1 MMESKVDIYYFNK
14 ESGEREKLK
23 DCTLKKT
30 FMYKRCDFILVEKS
44 HYFFVCYSDEKKDLY
59 NIWSRYD
66 IIDDELMTDNQI
78 MSYFRKEYDKNN
90 ITNDLIIKFI
100 KEPLKYSLLLNF
112 DKRKRLP
119 RTTKKK

>member
-1 MMESKVDIYYFNK
+1 MIESKVDIYYFNK
-14 ESGEREKLK
+14 ETGEKEKLK

-44 HYFFVCYSDEKKDLY
+44 HYFFICYSDEKKDLY

-66 IIDDELMTDNQI
+66 IIDDEMVNDNQI
-78 MSYFRKEYDKNN
+78 LSYFRKEYDKNDIN
-90 ITNDLIIKFI
+90 IDLIKKFL
-100 KEPLKYSLLLNF
+100 ETPLKTSLLLNF

-119 RTTKKK
+119 RATKKK

>member
-1 MMESKVDIYYFNK
+1 MIENKVDIYYFNK
-14 ESGEREKLK
+14 KNGDIEKLK
-23 DCTLKKT
+23 DCTLKKN
-30 FMYKRCDFILVEKS
+30 FIYKRCDFILVEKS
-44 HYFFVCYSDEKKDLY
+44 HYFFICYSDEKKDLY

-66 IIDDELMTDNQI
+66 IIDGELITDNQI
-78 MSYFRKEYDKNN
+78 MSYFRKEYDKKE
-90 ITNDLIIKFI
+90 ITVDLIEKFI